1 MDCKF
6 QWADKSNILNWLQKI
21 CTGILGLQD
30 ELKAE
35 TAGLIE
41 PNMEMCFLRNQSTY
55 EESDISIKKEL

>member
-21 CTGILGLQD
+21 YTGILGLQD

>member
-21 CTGILGLQD
+21 YTGILGLQD

-35 TAGLIE
+35 TAGLTE

>member
-21 CTGILGLQD
+21 YTGILGLQD

-55 EESDISIKKEL
+55 EESDISIKKEF

>member
-6 QWADKSNILNWLQKI
+6 QWADKSNILYWLQKI
-21 CTGILGLQD
+21 YTSILGLQD

-41 PNMEMCFLRNQSTY
+41 PTMEMCFLRNQSTY